1 MASKIES
8 KMDLSDCMENLIAK
22 LHFMSEACIGIA
34 QNSERFG
41 ENDAFGMQLT
51 FNALIE
57 DADAVFEVIS
67 EYIQKGKLNL
77 S

>member
-1 MASKIES
+1 MANKIES

-22 LHFMSEACIGIA
+22 LHFMSEACICIA
-34 QNSERFG
+34 QKSKTFG

-51 FNALIE
+51 FNAMIE
-57 DADAVFEVIS
+57 DADDVFKVIG
-67 EYIQKGKLNL
+67 EYIQKGELNL